1 MMKIK
6 LRKNLIYLLIY
17 FICTFVLYNV
27 IGFFIDKIFEFDS
40 VYICIFLSPIGN
52 IIGGLIV
59 FLYQKY
65 SLRKREKIKYFGIKL
80 IHNKKNIA
88 QDRKLK
94 IILLIFF
101 AAFFNYYNFIL
112 NSIFSIVWEPGL
124 TPWSM
129 ALRLSGIQII
139 VSTLIYIYAFGFI
152 IKKRHKISLII
163 IGIFMFLSISTDMIF
178 MVLYTYHNNLYKY
191 LGVVISKY
199 FLTFYYYIGFSF
211 GDCIEKYLVDY
222 NYMNPFIILM
232 LEGVFQLIMASLS
245 IIKVDPFKPFEN
257 IKKLNNKALFIF
269 LFILYTLLQ
278 VLVNIY
284 RIYCNVIY
292 SPMARSLID
301 YLLNPLII
309 IYSFCILNDFY
320 NITAYFIIAEII
332 CIVMSFFG
340 CVFNEYIIIYCGGL
354 ELETKDEIADRANS
368 QLENEL
374 DIIDDISI
382 YSENDENDVKM
393 NGSNINKSFDN
404 NGLGI

>member
-1 MMKIK
+1 MIKIK
-6 LRKNLIYLLIY
+6 LRRNLIYLLIY

-124 TPWSM
+124 TIWSM
-129 ALRLSGIQII
+129 AQRLSGIQII

-152 IKKRHKISLII
+152 IKKHHKFSLII

-211 GDCIEKYLVDY
+211 GDWIEKYLVDY

-245 IIKVDPFKPFEN
+245 IIKVEPFKPFEN

-269 LFILYTLLQ
+269 LFIL
-278 VLVNIY
+278 
-284 RIYCNVIY
+284 
-292 SPMARSLID
+292 
-301 YLLNPLII
+301 
-309 IYSFCILNDFY
+309 
-320 NITAYFIIAEII
+320 
-332 CIVMSFFG
+332 
-340 CVFNEYIIIYCGGL
+340 
-354 ELETKDEIADRANS
+354 
-368 QLENEL
+368 
-374 DIIDDISI
+374 
-382 YSENDENDVKM
+382 
-393 NGSNINKSFDN
+393 
-404 NGLGI
+404 